1 MSFLARIAPAARTA
15 SLSLRPTTTPALS
28 VGAARSISATARLD
42 KGPIDATKDTL
53 KKADRKVSDAA
64 VKGIE
69 VGESAAEKVKST
81 VGSTSA
87 EAKAKTDELSG
98 EASEIAGKGKG
109 KAEEALGTA
118 KGKAQEAAGEVKG
131 KAKETAGRF

>member
-1 MSFLARIAPAARTA
+1 MSFLTRIAPAARTA
-15 SLSLRPTTTPALS
+15 SLSLRPATTPVFS
-28 VGAARSISATARLD
+28 VGATRSISATARRD

-69 VGESAAEKVKST
+69 VGENAAEKVKST
-81 VGSTSA
+81 VGSTTA

-98 EASEIAGKGKG
+98 EASQVAGQGKG

-118 KGKAQEAAGEVKG
+118 KGKAKEAAGEVKG

>member
-28 VGAARSISATARLD
+28 VGATRSISASARRE
-42 KGPIDATKDTL
+42 KGPVDATKDTL

-69 VGESAAEKVKST
+69 VGETAAEKLKDT
-81 VGSTSA
+81 VGKTSTD
-87 EAKAKTDELSG
+87 AKAKSKELSG
-98 EASEIAGKGKG
+98 DASEVAGKSKG
-109 KAEEALGTA
+109 KAEEALGSA
-118 KGKAQEAAGEVKG
+118 KGKAKQAA
-131 KAKETAGRF
+131 RRL